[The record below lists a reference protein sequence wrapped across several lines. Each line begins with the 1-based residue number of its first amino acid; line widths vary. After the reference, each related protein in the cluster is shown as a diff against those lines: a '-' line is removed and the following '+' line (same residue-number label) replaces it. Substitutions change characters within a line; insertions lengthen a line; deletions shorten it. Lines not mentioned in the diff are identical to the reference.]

1 MSRRRLIDTDVLVEY
16 LRGRPRAVD
25 YLEALTG
32 ELHVSAVTV
41 AELFAGAREEEET
54 ALRAFLA
61 TFEVQPVTE
70 RSAELAGHFRRAWGP
85 SHGTGLAD
93 ALIAAA
99 AETVEGTLVTFNDRN
114 FPMLD
119 RVEIPYER

>member
-16 LRGRPRAVD
+16 LRGRPRAVQ
-25 YLEALTG
+25 YLEGLAG

-41 AELFAGAREEEET
+41 AELFAGAREAEET
-54 ALRAFLA
+54 SLRAFLG
-61 TFEVQPVTE
+61 TFEVHPVTE
-70 RSAELAGHFRRAWGP
+70 DAAELAGRFRRAWGP

-99 AETVEGTLVTFNDRN
+99 TETVEGTLITFNDRH
-114 FPMLD
+114 FPMLE
-119 RVEIPYER
+119 RVEVPYER